1 MPNSEPMPTEVA
13 LKMQAD
19 WNARAQE
26 DAFYY
31 VAFGRR
37 NQTDDEFLA
46 TASDQVHGFQLELRR
61 LPAARPRQRRALE
74 IGCGPGR
81 LMRPLSRH
89 FGEIHGVDVSDEMVR
104 MARRKLEGV
113 PHAHPHHAPNSNL
126 EAFADDSFDFVYSYA
141 VFQHIPSREVV
152 IGYLKESWRVLKPGG
167 ILRCQINGL
176 PQTARQYDTWAG
188 VRLSA
193 AEVREFAAEQ
203 GFLLLALEGV
213 DTQYMWTTLRKP
225 PSPPSAVLADPGIRR
240 ITSAHSSE
248 PAVPNRGRF
257 AAISLWV
264 TGLPSE
270 ADLNRL
276 SLTVGGQPAFLT
288 FLGHPEP
295 DGVQQLNAL
304 LPEGLRTGLQPV
316 ALVCDGNPFCPQA
329 FLRLRP
335 PGPPVPRILSVTD
348 GIDLLAAD
356 RIVSRVVKI
365 SVEEIHVPEAITV
378 WVNGI
383 PAADVDWFCT
393 EPRLPRYEVN
403 FGIPAA
409 IGPGLAEIELREGS
423 RRIGAAR
430 VLVDPQHV

>member
-1 MPNSEPMPTEVA
+1 MTRQMAGEVA

-46 TASDQVHGFQLELRR
+46 TASDQVHGFELELRR
-61 LPAARPRQRRALE
+61 LPQARPRQRRALE

-104 MARRKLEGV
+104 MARRQLEGV

-141 VFQHIPSREVV
+141 VFQHIPSRDVV
-152 IGYLKESWRVLKPGG
+152 MGYLEESWRVLKPGG

-176 PQTARQYDTWAG
+176 PRTAKQYDTWAG
-188 VRLSA
+188 VRISSA
-193 AEVREFAAEQ
+193 ELRDFAQER

-213 DTQYMWTTLRKP
+213 DTQYMWATLRKP
-225 PSPPSAVLADPGIRR
+225 PAAPSTVSSDPGIRR
-240 ITSAHSSE
+240 VTSAYSSE

-257 AAISLWV
+257 SAVSLWV
-264 TGLPSE
+264 TGLPAE

-276 SLTVGGQPAFLT
+276 SLNVGGQAAFLT
-288 FLGHPEP
+288 FLGPAEL

-304 LPEGLRTGLQPV
+304 LPEGLPTGLQPV
-316 ALVCDGNPFCPQA
+316 AVYFDERLFCPQA
-329 FLRLRP
+329 SLRLRP
-335 PGPPVPRILSVTD
+335 PGPAVPRILSVTD
-348 GIDLLAAD
+348 GIDLLAAE
-356 RIVSRVVKI
+356 RIVSRLVKI
-365 SVEEIHVPEAITV
+365 TIEEVYDADSLTV
-378 WVNGI
+378 RVNGLRVL
-383 PAADVDWFCT
+383 DFDSFCT
-393 EPRLPRYEVN
+393 DPRLPRHEINFRVPAEV
-403 FGIPAA
+403 GR
-409 IGPGLAEIELREGS
+409 GRAEIEVYDGE
-423 RRIGAAR
+423 RRIGVAK
-430 VLVDPQHV
+430 VVVDSE